1 MRVAAIAGATGLTGH
16 YVLNRL
22 LDDGGFDPVLAVLRK
37 PMHRNHPRLREKV
50 VEFDS
55 LSALAP
61 AHIDIAFCC
70 LGTTI
75 RKAGSKE
82 AFRKVDHNYVL
93 AFAKWA
99 RDNGAK
105 HLLLVSSVSA
115 SPDSGNFYLRVKGE
129 TERDLEQL
137 GFEWLDIFQPSFL
150 LGNRAESRP
159 GERIGQAV
167 IQAVEF
173 ALAGPLERYRGIS
186 GATVAQAMLAR
197 ANDPGSPG
205 VRRHEWASITALT
218 GTA

>member
-1 MRVAAIAGATGLTGH
+1 MSVAAIAGATGLTGH

-22 LDDGGFDPVLAVLRK
+22 LDDGGFDPVLAILRK
-37 PMHRNHPRLREKV
+37 PLHRNHPRLRERV

-61 AHIDIAFCC
+61 TPVDLAFCC

-82 AFRKVDHNYVL
+82 AFRAVDHGYVL

-99 RDNGAK
+99 RGNGAK
-105 HLLLVSSVSA
+105 HFLLVSSVSS

-129 TERDLEQL
+129 TERDLAGL
-137 GFEWLDIFQPSFL
+137 GFDWLDIFQPSFL

-173 ALAGPLERYRGIS
+173 ALVGPLERYRGIS

-205 VRRHEWASITALT
+205 VRRHEWDSITALT
-218 GTA
+218 GAA